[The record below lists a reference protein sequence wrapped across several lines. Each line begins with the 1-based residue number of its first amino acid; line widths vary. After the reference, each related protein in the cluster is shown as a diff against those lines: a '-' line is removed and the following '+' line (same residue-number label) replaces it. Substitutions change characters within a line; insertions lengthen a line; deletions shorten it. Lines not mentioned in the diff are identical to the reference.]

1 MVIRATAKDA
11 DKIKLQVAYNMEAP
25 HDMLLGLKE
34 RLPAI
39 TSTLNSFSNKYEIF
53 GHVEG
58 LKSSIIN
65 LIEEAYTAAN
75 SHAAELSQL
84 SILFRNT
91 VFQFQ
96 KTIQVFLD
104 AAIKFLRETEFKL
117 PGSEEITT
125 LPKVLKQ
132 LTTGI
137 ATIVEQAIQVLI
149 DNAEAS
155 FNALVDMISDIQVT
169 MPIGDV
175 MTGAQIIDNMRANMK
190 HALAQLVG
198 LVKHLESLDMVL
210 EKLGETV
217 KVIVEKAQEFVDTLK
232 SDYLDAVAIYI
243 NALYDNLVGVI
254 KTVLDQ
260 VNTMLN
266 MEQVNIAIEHVTD
279 MILSVV
285 NQLNLA
291 ITGLLQQAS
300 EEAQAFIKVSGGR
313 LEIELPFPFHQ

>member
-1 MVIRATAKDA
+1 
-11 DKIKLQVAYNMEAP
+11 MEAP

>member
-1 MVIRATAKDA
+1 MK
-11 DKIKLQVAYNMEAP
+11 AP

-91 VFQFQ
+91 VFEFQ

-125 LPKVLKQ
+125 LPEVLKQ
-132 LTTGI
+132 LTTSI
-137 ATIVEQAIQVLI
+137 ATMVEQAIQMLI
-149 DNAEAS
+149 DSAEAS

-175 MTGAQIIDNMRANMK
+175 MTGAQIIDNMK

-210 EKLGETV
+210 EKLGETL
-217 KVIVEKAQEFVDTLK
+217 KVIVEKAREFVDTLK
-232 SDYLDAVAIYI
+232 SDYLDAVAIYF
-243 NALYDNLVGVI
+243 NALYNNLVGVI

-260 VNTMLN
+260 VNTVLN
-266 MEQVNIAIEHVTD
+266 MEQVNLAIEHIAD
-279 MILSVV
+279 MVLSVV

>member
-1 MVIRATAKDA
+1 MK
-11 DKIKLQVAYNMEAP
+11 AP

-91 VFQFQ
+91 VFEFQ

-125 LPKVLKQ
+125 LPEVLKQ
-132 LTTGI
+132 LTTSI
-137 ATIVEQAIQVLI
+137 ATMVEQAIQMLI
-149 DNAEAS
+149 DSAEAS

-175 MTGAQIIDNMRANMK
+175 MTGAQIIDNMK

-210 EKLGETV
+210 EKLGETL

-243 NALYDNLVGVI
+243 NALYNNLVGVI

-260 VNTMLN
+260 VNTVLN
-266 MEQVNIAIEHVTD
+266 MEQVNLAIEHIAD
-279 MILSVV
+279 MVLSVV